1 MKKILLIS
9 CFCVFTSL
17 LWGQKPPVVGKYWI
31 EFKDKAQSPYCTCRP
46 WEFLSARALA
56 RRARA
61 GIAVVDNDLPVNPAY
76 LNALR
81 SKNVRI
87 HHTSRWM
94 NAATVITDSSGA
106 ASLRSLPFIQQITY
120 VGRHIVPKE
129 PKDRPLKRRIV
140 TTSYPKAGEGA
151 DDLGYAGLQNSLLN
165 LPLLYYA
172 GVKGDGMWIAVMDGG
187 FNNVD
192 TMPFFDS
199 IALTGRLFPG
209 WDFVEH
215 DGGIYE
221 SAQHGTAV
229 LSVMGANLPGYFVG
243 AAPHATYFLVKTE
256 DTAGEYPVEE
266 TNWIAGAEWADSVGV
281 DIINASLG
289 YTSFNDT
296 TLSHN
301 FKQLDGK
308 TAIGSIGAAIAA
320 TKGMII
326 CNSAGNSGDEPWR
339 YVGVP
344 ADAKGVIAVGA
355 VTSASTRADFSS
367 MGPTADGRIKPDL
380 VAPGEQV
387 VVAGDVGTEL
397 GLSNGTS
404 LASPMLAGGLA
415 ALWSDFPE
423 KNANEI
429 LEAVYQAA
437 DQNTEP
443 DNERG
448 YGLPNLAKAWLH
460 LHGFWVAAQPND
472 AHADAFF
479 ASSRAAGMMQ
489 FLVFNALPDAVQS
502 ISLMDE
508 SGRVYPV
515 TDFSVSNQKV
525 SRIWLRGLTP
535 LPPGAYQ
542 VRVVTN
548 QSAINLLGLFFK

>member
-9 CFCVFTSL
+9 CSCAFTSL
-17 LWGQKPPVVGKYWI
+17 LWGQKPPIVGKYWI

-46 WEFLSARALA
+46 WEFLSARALT

-81 SKNVRI
+81 AKNVRI

-129 PKDRPLKRRIV
+129 PKDRPLKHRIV
-140 TTSYPKAGEGA
+140 TTNYPKAGEGA
-151 DDLGYAGLQNSLLN
+151 DDLGYGDLQNSLLN

-172 GVKGDGMWIAVMDGG
+172 GVKGDGIWVAVMDGG

-229 LSVMGANLPGYFVG
+229 LSVMSANLPGYFVG
-243 AAPHATYFLVKTE
+243 AAPHATYFLLKTE

-308 TAIGSIGAAIAA
+308 TAIGSKGAAIAA

-344 ADAKGVIAVGA
+344 ADAKGIIAVGA

-423 KNANEI
+423 KTANEI

-472 AHADAFF
+472 AHQDAFF
-479 ASSRAAGMMQ
+479 ASNRAAGTMQ
-489 FLVFNALPDAVQS
+489 FLVFSALPDAVQS
-502 ISLMDE
+502 ISLVDE
-508 SGRVYPV
+508 GGRVYPV
-515 TDFSVSNQKV
+515 TDFSVSNQKI
-525 SRIWLRGLTP
+525 SRIWLRGLAQ

-548 QSAINLLGLFFK
+548 QSTINLLGLFFK

>member
-1 MKKILLIS
+1 
-9 CFCVFTSL
+9 
-17 LWGQKPPVVGKYWI
+17 
-31 EFKDKAQSPYCTCRP
+31 
-46 WEFLSARALA
+46 
-56 RRARA
+56 
-61 GIAVVDNDLPVNPAY
+61 
-76 LNALR
+76 
-81 SKNVRI
+81 
-87 HHTSRWM
+87 
-94 NAATVITDSSGA
+94 
-106 ASLRSLPFIQQITY
+106 
-120 VGRHIVPKE
+120 
-129 PKDRPLKRRIV
+129 
-140 TTSYPKAGEGA
+140 
-151 DDLGYAGLQNSLLN
+151 
-165 LPLLYYA
+165 
-172 GVKGDGMWIAVMDGG
+172 VKG
-187 FNNVD
+187 
-192 TMPFFDS
+192 
-199 IALTGRLFPG
+199 
-209 WDFVEH
+209 H
-215 DGGIYE
+215 
-221 SAQHGTAV
+221 
-229 LSVMGANLPGYFVG
+229 
-243 AAPHATYFLVKTE
+243 FLK
-256 DTAGEYPVEE
+256 A
-266 TNWIAGAEWADSVGV
+266 
-281 DIINASLG
+281 
-289 YTSFNDT
+289 
-296 TLSHN
+296 
-301 FKQLDGK
+301 LDGK

-423 KNANEI
+423 KTANEI

-443 DNERG
+443 DIERG

-479 ASSRAAGMMQ
+479 ASDRAAGTMQ

>member
-17 LWGQKPPVVGKYWI
+17 LWGQKPPIVGKYWI
-31 EFKDKAQSPYCTCRP
+31 EFKDKDQSPYCTCRP
-46 WEFLSARALA
+46 WDFLSARALA

-76 LNALR
+76 LEGLR
-81 SKNVRI
+81 AKNVRI
-87 HHTSRWM
+87 HHTSRWL

-106 ASLRSLPFIQQITY
+106 ASLRTLPYIQKITY
-120 VGRHIVPKE
+120 VGRHILPKE
-129 PKDRPLKRRIV
+129 PKDRPLKHRVV
-140 TTSYPKAGEGA
+140 TTDYPKVGKNA
-151 DDLGYAGLQNSLLN
+151 DALGYAGLQNSLLN

-172 GVKGDGMWIAVMDGG
+172 GVQGDGIWVAVMDGG

-243 AAPHATYFLVKTE
+243 AAPHATYFLIKTE

-266 TNWIAGAEWADSVGV
+266 TNWIAGAEWADSIGV
-281 DIINASLG
+281 DLINASLG

-308 TAIGSIGAAIAA
+308 TAIGSRGAAIAS

-344 ADAKGVIAVGA
+344 ADAKGIIAVGA
-355 VTSASTRADFSS
+355 ITHDTKRADFSS

-404 LASPMLAGGLA
+404 LASPMLTGGLA

-423 KNANEI
+423 KPASEI
-429 LEAVYQAA
+429 LDAVYLAA

-448 YGLPNLAKAWLH
+448 YGLPNLAEAWMRLN
-460 LHGFWVAAQPND
+460 GFWVGQQPND
-472 AHADAFF
+472 AHLDAFF
-479 ASSRAAGMMQ
+479 ASNHMGGTMQ
-489 FLVFNALPDAVQS
+489 LLVFNELPDPVHAIELV
-502 ISLMDE
+502 DVC
-508 SGRVYPV
+508 GRTYPV
-515 TDFSVSNQKV
+515 DNFKISNQKF
-525 SRIWLRGLTP
+525 SRIWINGLQK
-535 LPPGAYQ
+535 LPPGAYR
-542 VRVVTN
+542 VRVTTR
-548 QSAINLLGLFFK
+548 QMEITFLGLFFK